1 MVVSQAASLIDGVL
15 ETFIDAAGRRC
26 RAVRVSPLSR
36 PEAPTSPI
44 AGEFGSALR
53 SLSCAVG
60 QDCVEVLKALLS
72 WYDSGRRAAAQEADD
87 DARAV
92 ADCAVNC
99 TFCEALVVALGGA
112 AAACCEQLVLDA
124 VQTRC
129 LDFYQLVLQT
139 PGRQELARRRLEALG
154 GRSELSLWSRLLG
167 VLSRYRFE
175 ALANTLLGQLE
186 LAGGDGGAGGG
197 RSGRAAAGAPSRGA
211 LAMCLALRGLR
222 LPSPGRTGGAAQARA
237 FLERVERLLAAKQL
251 RGLMRPVCEALGEAL
266 LDQAAPPHDE
276 LLASDEA
283 EAATTAMATP
293 AAAAAATAA
302 GAAEG
307 WDDDRVRA
315 GWDAADA
322 HAAEELQLLCLRLAE
337 KAERK
342 VGLPRAFTAK
352 FESWAA
358 PFATGLLWLAEA
370 SLAVSFSRGAGTGA
384 GAGAGGG
391 TPGGGGGS
399 GSGAHIEAELI
410 ETAHRLQAR
419 LIKCLRQPDAA
430 HRLLALRCVR
440 LQLPLLLS
448 QRHTPEITR
457 HQQERLLPL
466 LHELFVGPST
476 SRQALPALQHEH
488 PTGANAAE
496 LLRRYSE
503 LLDGLSHAAL
513 SLGPPLAMRRVVLPA
528 LSGRDGKLRQPTI
541 VSLNTL
547 RLLLHQQP
555 RAALGAADSPAEVLG
570 AVLGVVRQSA
580 ATFKEDAPKSAM
592 WLHTLQLLRTS
603 LLCLAEWPAD
613 AATAAAAPL
622 PAAELLPLLA
632 PHLCARQRPTQLA
645 AAALF
650 SRLAAPRDAAGAAAL
665 PLALHALADAV
676 AALLDV
682 PPDGRRTALR
692 HATQLLAPIVA
703 ALPAALDREED
714 VAAAAAARFAASA
727 MPAPQAPPSLLAG
740 LREAAC
746 RLQAAAL
753 LQLTDGQSQVRGEAV
768 QLLELLGAE
777 LPAAEGGR
785 RGAPPRRLVPE
796 PSVAEVLRGALVR
809 ATARAVRDPLALEL
823 WGGAMEG
830 AESVRGAA
838 RLRRAASSGA
848 LRAHAEAVAGS
859 SEGEATLWLCCL
871 QGLAAAVGAAAPLP
885 VVTAAWA
892 ALQPRCGRAPAAVPL
907 PARWAACANLAVGL
921 AGRVLSTEG
930 HGPSHGAREQA
941 QRLVLGAAQQLLGD
955 SEPHAAAASAALGQL
970 RGAAALQLLLSA
982 LAPALQSASLGGK
995 NGNADGEF
1003 RADVAKNAGSRF
1015 HAHMRQL
1022 SHVLALASEMPEWG
1036 RHLAACAEQLRP
1048 LAQWTHSAL
1057 EYLSLPCNLTAWSL
1071 QRCHHA
1077 HTRHCSHHVPR
1088 RRQPYV
1094 PRP

>member
-26 RAVRVSPLSR
+26 LAVRASPPSR
-36 PEAPTSPI
+36 PEAPTRPI

-92 ADCAVNC
+92 ADCALNC

-112 AAACCEQLVLDA
+112 AAACCEPLVLDA

-186 LAGGDGGAGGG
+186 LAGGDGGAVGG
-197 RSGRAAAGAPSRGA
+197 RSGRAAAGRAAAAPSRGA

-276 LLASDEA
+276 ILASDEA
-283 EAATTAMATP
+283 EAATTAIATP
-293 AAAAAATAA
+293 AAAAAA
-302 GAAEG
+302 AEG
-307 WDDDRVRA
+307 WDDERVRA

-370 SLAVSFSRGAGTGA
+370 SLSVSFSRGAGAGAIAGVGA
-384 GAGAGGG
+384 GAGAGGGGG
-391 TPGGGGGS
+391 TPGGGGG
-399 GSGAHIEAELI
+399 GGGGAHTEAELI

-419 LIKCLRQPDAA
+419 LLKCLRQPDAA

-448 QRHTPEITR
+448 PRHTPEITR
-457 HQQERLLPL
+457 HQHERLLPL

-488 PTGANAAE
+488 PTAANAAE

-528 LSGRDGKLRQPTI
+528 LHGREGKLRQPTI

-580 ATFKEDAPKSAM
+580 ASFKEDAPKSAM

-645 AAALF
+645 AAALI

-676 AALLDV
+676 AALLDAA
-682 PPDGRRTALR
+682 PEGRRAALR

-714 VAAAAAARFAASA
+714 AAAAPAAAPYGAPFVSGASA
-727 MPAPQAPPSLLAG
+727 APASQASPPLLAG

-892 ALQPRCGRAPAAVPL
+892 ALQPRCGRTPAAAPL

-995 NGNADGEF
+995 GGNSDGEF

-1022 SHVLALASEMPEWG
+1022 SHVLALASEMPEWD

-1071 QRCHHA
+1071 QR
-1077 HTRHCSHHVPR
+1077 
-1088 RRQPYV
+1088 
-1094 PRP
+1094 